1 MESLLFRLTNNFCAL
16 SICLGVATHRV
27 RSPLFVYK
35 STNNKIKTLEKTKNV
50 YVALVSS
57 ISILKMREYL
67 LKDKLMLS
75 YLYSRKL
82 CQSLIVASLL
92 QLYMEL
98 NLEKSKYRIYF
109 LQYICLY
116 IEDGTCP

>member
-57 ISILKMREYL
+57 IHPKNERIPIKRQTDAILPIFKKVLSVFDSCLLTSTLYGIESRTIKVSDLFLTIYL
-67 LKDKLMLS
+67 S
-75 YLYSRKL
+75 LY
-82 CQSLIVASLL
+82 
-92 QLYMEL
+92 
-98 NLEKSKYRIYF
+98 
-109 LQYICLY
+109 
-116 IEDGTCP
+116 